1 MSYYQQYQSNT
12 PQGPYYING
21 NVNMDNNNLHNVNNV
36 QHMNNMGGM
45 GNGYGYGM
53 SNSDILK
60 NDNSVPFSMPS
71 GSMAAS
77 TMKSADYDTPLTQ
90 GILAAFSTSGYPG
103 EPPLFE
109 ELGVNF
115 SHIKAKTLA
124 VLGLKSTSLSEDV
137 IQDSDMA
144 GPILFCLLFGTL
156 LLLSG
161 KTHFGYI
168 YGVALFGTVSL
179 HWLFKL
185 MSSALDGG
193 LDFLRTASV
202 IGYCLL
208 PLVILSAFA
217 VVLQL
222 NNLMGYIFAVVCVS
236 WCTWA
241 ASGFFVRVL
250 NLSNARPLVAYP
262 LGMFYSVFALMT
274 IFAGKKP

>member
-1 MSYYQQYQSNT
+1 MCRQAVEPNKQGEKKKKTMSYYQQFQNQGT
-12 PQGPYYING
+12 PA
-21 NVNMDNNNLHNVNNV
+21 NN
-36 QHMNNMGGM
+36 QYG
-45 GNGYGYGM
+45 GYGM
-53 SNSDILK
+53 NPE
-60 NDNSVPFSMPS
+60 NTANAGFSIPT
-71 GSMAAS
+71 GSMAGS
-77 TMKSADYDTPLTQ
+77 TMKEVDYEAPLPQ

-103 EPPLFE
+103 EAPLFQ

-115 SHIKAKTLA
+115 SHIRGKTLA
-124 VLGLKSTSLSEDV
+124 VLGMKSSSLNQDI

-185 MSSALDGG
+185 MSSAEDGS
-193 LDFLRTASV
+193 LEFLRTASV

-208 PLVILSAFA
+208 PLVLLSAIA
-217 VVLQL
+217 VLLQL
-222 NNLMGYIFAVVCVS
+222 NNFFGYLLSVVCVS

-250 NLSNARPLVAYP
+250 NLSNARPLIAYP
-262 LGMFYSVFALMT
+262 LGMFYSVFALMAV
-274 IFAGKKP
+274 FVEKKA

>member
-1 MSYYQQYQSNT
+1 MSYYQQYQQND
-12 PQGPYYING
+12 PQGSYQTA
-21 NVNMDNNNLHNVNNV
+21 DHN
-36 QHMNNMGGM
+36 MNNG
-45 GNGYGYGM
+45 GYGYGG
-53 SNSDILK
+53 I
-60 NDNSVPFSMPS
+60 PTTGFSMPS
-71 GSMAAS
+71 GSMASAS
-77 TMKSADYDTPLTQ
+77 DKMADYDSPLTP
-90 GILAAFSTSGYPG
+90 GIIAAFSTSGYPG
-103 EPPLFE
+103 EPALFE

-115 SHIKAKTLA
+115 GHIKAKTLA

-185 MSSALDGG
+185 MSCAVDGN

-208 PLVILSAFA
+208 PLVLLSAVA
-217 VVLQL
+217 IVLHL
-222 NNLMGYIFAVVCVS
+222 NNSIGYVLAVLCVG

-274 IFAGKKP
+274 IFAEKKP

>member
-1 MSYYQQYQSNT
+1 MSYYQQFQNQGTSGNT
-12 PQGPYYING
+12 QYG
-21 NVNMDNNNLHNVNNV
+21 
-36 QHMNNMGGM
+36 
-45 GNGYGYGM
+45 GYGLGTDVLP
-53 SNSDILK
+53 NTG
-60 NDNSVPFSMPS
+60 FSIPS
-71 GSMAAS
+71 GSMAGS
-77 TMKSADYDTPLTQ
+77 TERGIDYEAPLPQ
-90 GILAAFSTSGYPG
+90 GIIAAFSASGYPG
-103 EPPLFE
+103 EPPLFQ

-115 SHIKAKTLA
+115 SHIKSKTLA
-124 VLGLKSTSLSEDV
+124 VLSMRSTSLNQEI

-168 YGVALFGTVSL
+168 YGVALFGTVGL
-179 HWLFKL
+179 HCLFKL
-185 MSSALDGG
+185 MSSADDGG

-208 PLVILSAFA
+208 PLVMLSAIA
-217 VVLQL
+217 VGLQL
-222 NNLMGYIFAVVCVS
+222 NNFIGYLLSVICVS

-250 NLSNARPLVAYP
+250 NLSNARPLIAYP

-274 IFAGKKP
+274 VFVEKKA

>member
-1 MSYYQQYQSNT
+1 MSYYQQYNANT
-12 PQGPYYING
+12 PQGALF
-21 NVNMDNNNLHNVNNV
+21 MDGSNNIHGTNA
-36 QHMNNMGGM
+36 GM
-45 GNGYGYGM
+45 DTNTNTGYGYGM
-53 SNSDILK
+53 PNLGGAGQG
-60 NDNSVPFSMPS
+60 FAMPS
-71 GSMAAS
+71 GSMAS
-77 TMKSADYDTPLTQ
+77 VNTKVADYDTPLAP

-103 EPPLFE
+103 EAPLFE

-115 SHIKAKTLA
+115 SHIKAKTMA
-124 VLGLKSTSLSEDV
+124 VLGMRSTSLSEDV

-208 PLVILSAFA
+208 PLVLLSALA
-217 VVLQL
+217 ILVQL
-222 NNLMGYIFAVVCVS
+222 NNVIGYSLAVVCVS

-274 IFAGKKP
+274 IFAEKKP

>member
-1 MSYYQQYQSNT
+1 MSYYQQYQDTQYNANSGYSGYGANYGGYAVNQQHQQQ
-12 PQGPYYING
+12 QG
-21 NVNMDNNNLHNVNNV
+21 NNNT
-36 QHMNNMGGM
+36 G
-45 GNGYGYGM
+45 
-53 SNSDILK
+53 
-60 NDNSVPFSMPS
+60 FSMPS
-71 GSMAAS
+71 GSMA
-77 TMKSADYDTPLTQ
+77 SAATREVDYDQPLPQ

-103 EPPLFE
+103 EPPLFQ

-115 SHIKAKTLA
+115 SHIRAKTLA
-124 VLGLKSTSLSEDV
+124 VLSMKSSSLKEDV

-185 MSSALDGG
+185 MSSAFDGG

-202 IGYCLL
+202 LGYCLL
-208 PLVILSAFA
+208 PLVLLSAIA
-217 VVLQL
+217 VILQL
-222 NNLMGYIFAVVCVS
+222 NNIFGYLLSVICVS

-274 IFAGKKP
+274 IFAEKKL

>member
-1 MSYYQQYQSNT
+1 MAYYQQYQN
-12 PQGPYYING
+12 NG
-21 NVNMDNNNLHNVNNV
+21 N
-36 QHMNNMGGM
+36 QSGFPQSGPP
-45 GNGYGYGM
+45 GA
-53 SNSDILK
+53 S
-60 NDNSVPFSMPS
+60 SVSGAPFNMPS
-71 GSMAAS
+71 GSMDTGA
-77 TMKSADYDTPLTQ
+77 MKDVSYDRPLPG

-115 SHIKAKTLA
+115 GHIKAKTLA
-124 VLGLKSTSLSEDV
+124 VLSMKSTSLGEDV

-179 HWLFKL
+179 HWLFNL
-185 MSSALDGG
+185 MSSTVDGK

-208 PLVILSAFA
+208 PLVLLSAIA
-217 VVLQL
+217 VVFQL
-222 NNLMGYIFAVVCVS
+222 DNLIGYLVSIFCVS

-250 NLSNARPLVAYP
+250 NLTNARPLVAYP

-274 IFAGKKP
+274 IFAEKKA

>member
-1 MSYYQQYQSNT
+1 MAYYQQYQN
-12 PQGPYYING
+12 GGHING
-21 NVNMDNNNLHNVNNV
+21 NGAPNA
-36 QHMNNMGGM
+36 Q
-45 GNGYGYGM
+45 
-53 SNSDILK
+53 
-60 NDNSVPFSMPS
+60 FSMPS
-71 GSMAAS
+71 GSMS
-77 TMKSADYDTPLTQ
+77 TPSMRDVTSDMPLPG

-115 SHIKAKTLA
+115 AHIKAKTLA
-124 VLGLKSTSLSEDV
+124 VLSMRSTSLKEDV

-168 YGVALFGTVSL
+168 YGVALFGTTSL

-208 PLVILSAFA
+208 PLVLLSAVA
-217 VVLQL
+217 VALPLDNLLGYVLS
-222 NNLMGYIFAVVCVS
+222 IVCVS

-274 IFAGKKP
+274 IFAEKKV

>member
-1 MSYYQQYQSNT
+1 MSYYQQYQ
-12 PQGPYYING
+12 PQDANNG
-21 NVNMDNNNLHNVNNV
+21 YQNADFNMS
-36 QHMNNMGGM
+36 GG
-45 GNGYGYGM
+45 GYGYGGM
-53 SNSDILK
+53 PTNTGA
-60 NDNSVPFSMPS
+60 FSMPS
-71 GSMAAS
+71 GSMTPAADGI
-77 TMKSADYDTPLTQ
+77 ADYDSPLSP

-103 EPPLFE
+103 ESPLFE

-115 SHIKAKTLA
+115 SHIKAKTMA
-124 VLGLKSTSLSEDV
+124 VLSMRSNSLSEDV

-168 YGVALFGTVSL
+168 YGVALFGTVNL

-185 MSSALDGG
+185 MSSANDGG

-208 PLVILSAFA
+208 PLVLLSAIA
-217 VVLQL
+217 ILLHL
-222 NNLMGYIFAVVCVS
+222 NNMFGYILAVFCVS

-250 NLSNARPLVAYP
+250 NLSNARPLIAYP

-274 IFAGKKP
+274 IFAEKKA

>member
-1 MSYYQQYQSNT
+1 MSYYQQYQNNTSGSNLG
-12 PQGPYYING
+12 QNNPY
-21 NVNMDNNNLHNVNNV
+21 VT
-36 QHMNNMGGM
+36 NNMTSDT
-45 GNGYGYGM
+45 NKGYGYGHNTGYGMPDQNAPSGNM
-53 SNSDILK
+53 SN
-60 NDNSVPFSMPS
+60 FSMPS
-71 GSMAAS
+71 GSMAS
-77 TMKSADYDTPLTQ
+77 NFSSNGKNVDYETPLTS

-109 ELGVNF
+109 ELGINF
-115 SHIKAKTLA
+115 SHIKAKTMA
-124 VLGLKSTSLSEDV
+124 VLSLKSSSLNEDV

-168 YGVALFGTVSL
+168 YGVALFGTVTL

-185 MSSALDGG
+185 MSSSLDGG

-208 PLVILSAFA
+208 PLVLLSAIA
-217 VVLQL
+217 VILQL
-222 NNLMGYIFAVVCVS
+222 NNTIGYILSSLCVS
-236 WCTWA
+236 WCTWS

-250 NLSNARPLVAYP
+250 NLNNARPLVAYP
-262 LGMFYSVFALMT
+262 LGMFYTVFALMT
-274 IFAGKKP
+274 VFAEKKP

>member
-1 MSYYQQYQSNT
+1 MSYYQQYQHTANNSTGNYGQYGGYNGGYSLNT
-12 PQGPYYING
+12 
-21 NVNMDNNNLHNVNNV
+21 
-36 QHMNNMGGM
+36 
-45 GNGYGYGM
+45 
-53 SNSDILK
+53 NSTTNIPPT
-60 NDNSVPFSMPS
+60 NFMPS
-71 GSMAAS
+71 GSMA
-77 TMKSADYDTPLTQ
+77 TPSARTVDYEAPLPP

-103 EPPLFE
+103 EAPLFE

-115 SHIKAKTLA
+115 GHIRAKTMA
-124 VLGLKSTSLSEDV
+124 VLSLKSNSLGEDI

-185 MSSALDGG
+185 ISSATDGD

-208 PLVILSAFA
+208 PLVLLSAIA
-217 VVLQL
+217 VLLQL
-222 NNLMGYIFAVVCVS
+222 NNFIGYTFSVICVA

-250 NLSNARPLVAYP
+250 KLSNARPLIAYP

-274 IFAGKKP
+274 VFAEKKA